1 MESRHKEKEQQEQR
15 HRVAYVGTYPP
26 QECGIATFTLD
37 LVNATDI
44 SGWCS
49 IVAAVGEVYVEDAA
63 ESADEAEAAEG
74 SLRFPDAKQVYAIN
88 RDDPADY
95 ARAAHF
101 VGKLGA
107 DLICIQ
113 HEYGIYG
120 GDHGE
125 YVLELAR
132 AAEVPIVVTL
142 HTILPQPS
150 ERQRFIIRALC
161 PLVERFVVMAH
172 KGAELL
178 QSVYGIPSDKITFI
192 PHGAPDVFL
201 EVEGATKA
209 AFGLQD
215 KRVLS
220 TFGLISPN
228 KGIED
233 AIAALPA
240 VVEREPNVVYLVLGA
255 THPAVKRRE
264 GEWYRERLVKQV
276 KELGLQDHVQFVN
289 HFLSVQEL
297 IDYLLATDV
306 YITPYYANPHQIT
319 SGTLAY
325 AMATGRVIVSTPY
338 TYAEELLAEGRGLLY
353 PFRDTSALSERLI
366 RLLTDNPLFDRTR
379 RRAYKYGRMMT
390 WPCVGL
396 QYVSLFRDLLRERG
410 IDPGPAPEAFATAGH
425 RDIVRAM
432 VDNAEIQEAQG

>member
-1 MESRHKEKEQQEQR
+1 MSTEKKFSPAQTPAPIRHQ
-15 HRVAYVGTYPP
+15 VAYVGSYPP

-49 IVAAVGEVYVEDAA
+49 IVAAAGDTG
-63 ESADEAEAAEG
+63 DG
-74 SLRFPDAKQVYAIN
+74 DTPDAKQVYAIK
-88 RDDPADY
+88 REEPADY
-95 ARAAHF
+95 RRAAHF

-107 DLICIQ
+107 DLLCIQ

-132 AAEVPIVVTL
+132 AAEIPVVVTL

-150 ERQRFIIRALC
+150 EAQRRIIRELSPHVA
-161 PLVERFVVMAH
+161 RFVVMAH

-178 QSVYGIPSDKITFI
+178 ESAYGLSPEKIHFI

-201 EVEGATKA
+201 ETEMATKA
-209 AFGLQD
+209 SFGLD
-215 KRVLS
+215 GKRVLS

-240 VVEREPNVVYLVLGA
+240 VVEKEPNTVYLILGQ
-255 THPAVKRRE
+255 THPSIKRRE
-264 GEWYRERLVKQV
+264 GEWYRESLEQQV
-276 KELGLQDHVQFVN
+276 RELGLTANVQFVN
-289 HFLSVQEL
+289 HFLTVQEL

-338 TYAEELLAEGRGLLY
+338 LYAEELLAEGRGFLY
-353 PFRDTSALSERLI
+353 SFRDTGALSQTLS
-366 RLLTDNPLFDRTR
+366 RLLTDDALFDATR
-379 RRAYKYGRMMT
+379 RRAYEFGRTMT
-390 WPCVGL
+390 WPCVGV
-396 QYVSLFRDLLRERG
+396 QYMQLFRDVLREQG
-410 IDPGPAPEAFATAGH
+410 IDPGPTPEAFATAGY
-425 RDIVRAM
+425 RDTVVEMIDEQA
-432 VDNAEIQEAQG
+432 D

>member
-1 MESRHKEKEQQEQR
+1 MATEQQPPTAEEQASAR
-15 HRVAYVGTYPP
+15 HQVAFAGTYPP

-49 IVAAVGEVYVEDAA
+49 IVVGVGDNCPVGP
-63 ESADEAEAAEG
+63 ES
-74 SLRFPDAKQVYAIN
+74 PDSKQVYTITQ
-88 RDDPADY
+88 DDPADY
-95 ARAAHF
+95 RRAANF
-101 VGKLGA
+101 AGKLGA
-107 DLICIQ
+107 DLLCIQ

-132 AAEVPIVVTL
+132 AAEIPVVVTL

-150 ERQRFIIRALC
+150 EPQKRIIQQLA
-161 PLVERFVVMAH
+161 PHIARFVVMAH
-172 KGAELL
+172 KGAKLL
-178 QSVYGIPSDKITFI
+178 QTAYGIPAEKIQFI

-201 EVEGATKA
+201 ETEMATKA
-209 AFGLQD
+209 KFGLEG

-240 VVEREPNVVYLVLGA
+240 VVEKEPNTVYLVLGA
-255 THPAVKRRE
+255 THPTVKRRE
-264 GEWYRERLVKQV
+264 GEGYREGLERQV
-276 KELGLQDHVQFVN
+276 EALGLAENVRFVN

-297 IDYLLATDV
+297 IDYLLATDI

-338 TYAEELLAEGRGLLY
+338 LYAEELLADGRGFLY
-353 PFRDTSALSERLI
+353 PFRDINALSETLS
-366 RLLTDNPLFDRTR
+366 RLLTDEALFDATR
-379 RRAYKYGRMMT
+379 HRAYEFGRRMT
-390 WPCVGL
+390 WPFVGV
-396 QYVSLFRDLLRERG
+396 QYIRLFRQVLRERG
-410 IDPGPAPEAFATAGH
+410 IDPGPMPEAFATAGH
-425 RDIVRAM
+425 RETVREMMDESGPALP
-432 VDNAEIQEAQG
+432 